1 MPKIVIFGLKLAAVK
16 QWCYQTKIVGKCLKF
31 KGDILGD
38 FQTLCLYLVSSLS
51 VPLIVKP

>member
-16 QWCYQTKIVGKCLKF
+16 QWCYQTKIVG

>member
-1 MPKIVIFGLKLAAVK
+1 MPKIVIFGLKLAVK
-16 QWCYQTKIVGKCLKF
+16 QWFVGKCLKF

-38 FQTLCLYLVSSLS
+38 FQTLCLYLVSASLS